1 MKNQKNKKKSKL
13 TEEKGA
19 KEKAQEIKIVR
30 DFTQRNPT
38 EMQNKKSSYIHREPV
53 LKKENALQSIAR

>member
-19 KEKAQEIKIVR
+19 KEKAQETKIVR
-30 DFTQRNPT
+30 DFTQREIPQRCKIRSHHIYT
-38 EMQNKKSSYIHREPV
+38 ENLY
-53 LKKENALQSIAR
+53 